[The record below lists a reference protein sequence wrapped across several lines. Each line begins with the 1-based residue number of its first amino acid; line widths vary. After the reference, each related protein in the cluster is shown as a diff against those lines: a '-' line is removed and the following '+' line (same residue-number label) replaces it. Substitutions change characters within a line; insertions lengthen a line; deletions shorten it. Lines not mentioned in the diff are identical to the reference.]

1 MLKVCVRVLGVV
13 IYCVWVCGWVG
24 ACVSVYVCVCVR
36 VALLCDRTLPNPAQ
50 PDQSTPSY
58 TRVPST
64 DRQTDLFGPCLSRT
78 VAPYYCHLCHCYG
91 MDSYSLHTPAPDTP
105 LPFPPCTLPL
115 CPRPPLPVRLHALP
129 SPHLSCG
136 PSLEAR
142 LPCRGAGLPVITRCI
157 GFNIFAL
164 QVQNPSVVV
173 AATPLF

>member
-1 MLKVCVRVLGVV
+1 MRKCVC
-13 IYCVWVCGWVG
+13 
-24 ACVSVYVCVCVR
+24 VCVCVR
-36 VALLCDRTLPNPAQ
+36 VALLCAGTLPNPAQ

-58 TRVPST
+58 TRVPSTDRPT

-91 MDSYSLHTPAPDTP
+91 MDSYSLPTPPHPTPHPP

-115 CPRPPLPVRLHALP
+115 RPRPPLPVRLHALP

-142 LPCRGAGLPVITRCI
+142 LPCGGAVLPVITRCI